1 MINVPLFNNPEILQ
15 IQELPAKINH
25 KCIYYSLGLLIIYCM
40 FGKFK
45 VEKEKEMEISEN
57 IKSIS
62 STKLYF
68 FLERCLN
75 NLDERCLLF
84 V

>member
-1 MINVPLFNNPEILQ
+1 
-15 IQELPAKINH
+15 
-25 KCIYYSLGLLIIYCM
+25 M